1 MALNAAFFQ
10 LVTIFQLS
18 KGDGQQRIPDTKC
31 AQSLRT
37 HPMRPFVTWSKVENR
52 FASRKGG
59 SNEVDAVIPKA
70 KLVVTAAIAEIGMV
84 GSVIG
89 HCAAL
94 LMQSS
99 RLPL

>member
-1 MALNAAFFQ
+1 
-10 LVTIFQLS
+10 
-18 KGDGQQRIPDTKC
+18 
-31 AQSLRT
+31 
-37 HPMRPFVTWSKVENR
+37 MRPFVTWSKVEKR

-70 KLVVTAAIAEIGMV
+70 RFVVTYNTKISSQRSVSDIMLVFVSRSLTAAIAEMGMV

-94 LMQSS
+94 RMQSS
-99 RLPL
+99 KLPW